1 MSVDFAF
8 IDSGTGGLPYM
19 CYLNEKC
26 PSASCIYVADAQNF
40 PYGEKT
46 TDEICS
52 CVTKLCEKIISR
64 FSPKVIVL
72 ACNTMSVTALS
83 VLRSKFDVSFIGTV
97 PAIKLASSITKNK
110 RIGLLATRR
119 SVSENYTLKLINDFA
134 SDCQVFSR
142 GDGELISFIEHN
154 LTTANENEK
163 LKAVKPAVDFFKEND
178 VDRCMFSH
186 MKSAR
191 STK

>member
-40 PYGEKT
+40 PYGEKS
-46 TDEICS
+46 TDEICT
-52 CVTKLCEKIISR
+52 CVTQLCEKIISR

-110 RIGLLATRR
+110 KTATD
-119 SVSENYTLKLINDFA
+119 K
-134 SDCQVFSR
+134 
-142 GDGELISFIEHN
+142 
-154 LTTANENEK
+154 
-163 LKAVKPAVDFFKEND
+163 VDFHR
-178 VDRCMFSH
+178 VDRSGSFFVLFVYFKGRYANQFSH
-186 MKSAR
+186 LVLAKHNYAYY
-191 STK
+191 KADDKINAKV